1 MIATLSSISGESDLE
16 TCRARL
22 AAHGFDLEAA
32 VNDALGVSAPPPPP
46 PPPPSSGPRRR
57 RRATTTTTTT
67 RPVPFRSNNDVVGG
81 ILSIP
86 FRIVFAVAGAA
97 LRVAG
102 GVLSA
107 VLPASITRRVRALPP
122 VTIGGEIDDPV
133 VAAAAFIANF
143 HDAYVRGDGDGDDD
157 DARSAPAFLPC
168 SHADALREAK
178 RAIKFLFVYLHAP
191 EHEDADEFCVKTL
204 RDARV
209 VAFLEEHRVRVGRRR
224 DDVGRLSRR
233 RREPYRAS
241 DRAPT
246 RTSRCSK
253 TPTRARARA
262 GRSSS
267 WRARGAIDPDG
278 LLEVMTTADRGA
290 GRRRGSRAGRG
301 GRRRVF
307 FFRFVSFRFSPI
319 PRFQPFRRLIALS
332 FGPSLS
338 TDHRRAPLT
347 SLPHF
352 RSATKRGTFARSKT
366 RRFSRRWRRTRSASA
381 TPPPRGRRRCVLSHT
396 SPIRRVRGE
405 RDP

>member
-16 TCRARL
+16 ACRARL

-46 PPPPSSGPRRR
+46 PPPPPSGPRRR

-107 VLPASITRRVRALPP
+107 VLPASITRRARALPP

-133 VAAAAFIANF
+133 VAAAAFIADF
-143 HDAYVRGDGDGDDD
+143 DDKYVRDDDD
-157 DARSAPAFLPC
+157 DAGASSAPAFLPC

-191 EHEDADEFCVKTL
+191 EHEDTDEFCVKTL
-204 RDARV
+204 CDARV
-209 VAFLEEHRVRVGRRR
+209 VAFLEEHALSWGGDVTTSDAFRLAGVAGVRP
-224 DDVGRLSRR
+224 SAY
-233 RREPYRAS
+233 PYVALLQNAEGAS
-241 DRAPT
+241 GPELVMA
-246 RTSRCSK
+246 CE
-253 TPTRARARA
+253 
-262 GRSSS
+262 
-267 WRARGAIDPDG
+267 GAIDPVG
-278 LLEVMTTADRGA
+278 LLEVMMTAIAEQGDVVEAARA
-290 GRRRGSRAGRG
+290 RRTEAR
-301 GRRRVF
+301 F

-381 TPPPRGRRRCVLSHT
+381 TPPPRGKRRCVLSHT
-396 SPIRRVRGE
+396 SSHTTAFAW
-405 RDP
+405 

>member
-16 TCRARL
+16 ACRARL

-57 RRATTTTTTT
+57 RRATMTTTTT

-133 VAAAAFIANF
+133 VAAAAFIADFN
-143 HDAYVRGDGDGDDD
+143 DKYVRDDDD
-157 DARSAPAFLPC
+157 DAGASSAPAFLPC

-191 EHEDADEFCVKTL
+191 EHEDTDEFCVKTL
-204 RDARV
+204 CDARV
-209 VAFLEEHRVRVGRRR
+209 VALLEEHALAWGGDVTTSDAFRLAGVAGVRP
-224 DDVGRLSRR
+224 SAY
-233 RREPYRAS
+233 PYVALLQNAEGAS
-241 DRAPT
+241 GPELVMA
-246 RTSRCSK
+246 CE
-253 TPTRARARA
+253 
-262 GRSSS
+262 
-267 WRARGAIDPDG
+267 GAIDPVG
-278 LLEVMTTADRGA
+278 LLEVMMTAIAEQGDVVEAARA
-290 GRRRGSRAGRG
+290 RRTEAR
-301 GRRRVF
+301 F

-319 PRFQPFRRLIALS
+319 PRFQQFRRLIALS

-381 TPPPRGRRRCVLSHT
+381 TPPPRGKRRCVLSHT
-396 SPIRRVRGE
+396 SSHTTAFAW
-405 RDP
+405 

>member
-1 MIATLSSISGESDLE
+1 MSEDEMIATLSSISGESDLE
-16 TCRARL
+16 ACRARL

-32 VNDALGVSAPPPPP
+32 VNDARGVSAPPPPP
-46 PPPPSSGPRRR
+46 PPPPPAGPRRR
-57 RRATTTTTTT
+57 RRATMTTTTT

-133 VAAAAFIANF
+133 VAAAAFIADFN
-143 HDAYVRGDGDGDDD
+143 DKYVRDDDD
-157 DARSAPAFLPC
+157 DAGASSAPAFLPC

-191 EHEDADEFCVKTL
+191 EHEDTDEFCVKTL
-204 RDARV
+204 CDARV
-209 VAFLEEHRVRVGRRR
+209 VAFLEEHALSWGGDVTTSDAFRLAGVAGVRP
-224 DDVGRLSRR
+224 SAY
-233 RREPYRAS
+233 PYVALLQNAEGAS
-241 DRAPT
+241 GPELVMA
-246 RTSRCSK
+246 CE
-253 TPTRARARA
+253 
-262 GRSSS
+262 
-267 WRARGAIDPDG
+267 GAIDPVG
-278 LLEVMTTADRGA
+278 LLEVMMTAIAEQGDVVEAARA
-290 GRRRGSRAGRG
+290 RRTEAR
-301 GRRRVF
+301 F

-381 TPPPRGRRRCVLSHT
+381 TPPPRGKRRCVLSHT
-396 SPIRRVRGE
+396 SSHTTAFAW
-405 RDP
+405 

>member
-1 MIATLSSISGESDLE
+1 MSEDEMIATLSSISGESDLE
-16 TCRARL
+16 ACRARL

-46 PPPPSSGPRRR
+46 PPPPPSGPRRR
-57 RRATTTTTTT
+57 RRATMTTTTT

-133 VAAAAFIANF
+133 VAAAAFIADFN
-143 HDAYVRGDGDGDDD
+143 DKYVRDDDD
-157 DARSAPAFLPC
+157 DAGASSAPAFLPC

-191 EHEDADEFCVKTL
+191 EHEDTDEFCVKTL
-204 RDARV
+204 CDARV
-209 VAFLEEHRVRVGRRR
+209 VAFLEEHALAWGGDVTTSDAFRLAGVAGVRP
-224 DDVGRLSRR
+224 SAY
-233 RREPYRAS
+233 PYVALLQNAEGAS
-241 DRAPT
+241 GPELVMA
-246 RTSRCSK
+246 CE
-253 TPTRARARA
+253 
-262 GRSSS
+262 
-267 WRARGAIDPDG
+267 GAIDPVG
-278 LLEVMTTADRGA
+278 LLEVMMTAIAEQGDVVEAARA
-290 GRRRGSRAGRG
+290 RRTEAR
-301 GRRRVF
+301 F

-381 TPPPRGRRRCVLSHT
+381 TPPPRGKRRCVLSHT
-396 SPIRRVRGE
+396 SSHTTAFAW
-405 RDP
+405 

>member
-16 TCRARL
+16 ACRARL

-57 RRATTTTTTT
+57 RRATMTTTTT

-133 VAAAAFIANF
+133 VAAAAFIADFN
-143 HDAYVRGDGDGDDD
+143 DKYVRDDDD
-157 DARSAPAFLPC
+157 DAGASSAPAFLPC

-191 EHEDADEFCVKTL
+191 EHEDTDEFCVKTL
-204 RDARV
+204 CDARV
-209 VAFLEEHRVRVGRRR
+209 VAFLEEHALAWGGDVTTSDAFRLAGVAGVRP
-224 DDVGRLSRR
+224 SAY
-233 RREPYRAS
+233 PYVALLQNAEGAS
-241 DRAPT
+241 GPELVMA
-246 RTSRCSK
+246 CE
-253 TPTRARARA
+253 
-262 GRSSS
+262 
-267 WRARGAIDPDG
+267 GAIDPVG
-278 LLEVMTTADRGA
+278 LLEVMMTAIAEQGDVVEAARA
-290 GRRRGSRAGRG
+290 RRTEAR
-301 GRRRVF
+301 F

-381 TPPPRGRRRCVLSHT
+381 TPPPRGKRRCVLSHT
-396 SPIRRVRGE
+396 SSHTTAFAW
-405 RDP
+405 

>member
-1 MIATLSSISGESDLE
+1 MSEDEMIATLSSISGESDLE
-16 TCRARL
+16 ACRARL

-57 RRATTTTTTT
+57 RRATMTTTTT

-133 VAAAAFIANF
+133 VAAAAFIADFN
-143 HDAYVRGDGDGDDD
+143 DKYVRDDDD
-157 DARSAPAFLPC
+157 DAGASSAPAFLPC

-191 EHEDADEFCVKTL
+191 EHEDTDEFCVKTL
-204 RDARV
+204 CDARV
-209 VAFLEEHRVRVGRRR
+209 VAFLEEHALAWGGDVTTSDAFRLAGVAGVRP
-224 DDVGRLSRR
+224 SAY
-233 RREPYRAS
+233 PYVALLQNAEGAS
-241 DRAPT
+241 GPELVMA
-246 RTSRCSK
+246 CE
-253 TPTRARARA
+253 
-262 GRSSS
+262 
-267 WRARGAIDPDG
+267 GAIDPVG
-278 LLEVMTTADRGA
+278 LLEVMMTAIAEQGDVVEAARA
-290 GRRRGSRAGRG
+290 RRTEAR
-301 GRRRVF
+301 F

-381 TPPPRGRRRCVLSHT
+381 TPPPRGKRRCVLSHT
-396 SPIRRVRGE
+396 SSHTTAFAW
-405 RDP
+405 

>member
-1 MIATLSSISGESDLE
+1 MSEDEMIATLSSISGESDLE
-16 TCRARL
+16 ACRARL

-46 PPPPSSGPRRR
+46 PPPPPSGPRRR

-133 VAAAAFIANF
+133 VAAAAFIADF
-143 HDAYVRGDGDGDDD
+143 DDKYVRDDDD
-157 DARSAPAFLPC
+157 DAGASSAPAFLPC

-191 EHEDADEFCVKTL
+191 EHEDTDEFCVKTL
-204 RDARV
+204 CDARV
-209 VAFLEEHRVRVGRRR
+209 VAFLEEHALSWGGDVTTSDAFRLAGVAGVRP
-224 DDVGRLSRR
+224 SAY
-233 RREPYRAS
+233 PYVALLQNAEGAS
-241 DRAPT
+241 GPELVMA
-246 RTSRCSK
+246 CE
-253 TPTRARARA
+253 
-262 GRSSS
+262 
-267 WRARGAIDPDG
+267 GAIDPVG
-278 LLEVMTTADRGA
+278 LLEVMMTAIAEQGDVVEAARA
-290 GRRRGSRAGRG
+290 RRTEAR
-301 GRRRVF
+301 F

-381 TPPPRGRRRCVLSHT
+381 TPPPRGKRRCVLSHT
-396 SPIRRVRGE
+396 SSHTTAFAW
-405 RDP
+405 

>member
-16 TCRARL
+16 ACRARL

-46 PPPPSSGPRRR
+46 PPPPPSGPRRR

-133 VAAAAFIANF
+133 VAAAAFIADFN
-143 HDAYVRGDGDGDDD
+143 DKYVRDDDD
-157 DARSAPAFLPC
+157 DAGASSAPAFLPC

-191 EHEDADEFCVKTL
+191 EHEDTDEFCVKTL
-204 RDARV
+204 CDARV
-209 VAFLEEHRVRVGRRR
+209 VAFLEEHALAWGGDVTTSDAFRLAGVAGVRP
-224 DDVGRLSRR
+224 SAY
-233 RREPYRAS
+233 PYVALLQNAEGAS
-241 DRAPT
+241 GPELVMA
-246 RTSRCSK
+246 CE
-253 TPTRARARA
+253 
-262 GRSSS
+262 
-267 WRARGAIDPDG
+267 GAIDPVG
-278 LLEVMTTADRGA
+278 LLEVMMTAIAEQGDVVEAARA
-290 GRRRGSRAGRG
+290 RRTEA
-301 GRRRVF
+301 
-307 FFRFVSFRFSPI
+307 RFVSFRFSPV
-319 PRFQPFRRLIALS
+319 PRF
-332 FGPSLS
+332 
-338 TDHRRAPLT
+338 
-347 SLPHF
+347 
-352 RSATKRGTFARSKT
+352 
-366 RRFSRRWRRTRSASA
+366 RFD
-381 TPPPRGRRRCVLSHT
+381 V
-396 SPIRRVRGE
+396 
-405 RDP
+405 

>member
-1 MIATLSSISGESDLE
+1 MSEDEMIATLSSISGESDLE
-16 TCRARL
+16 ACRARL

-46 PPPPSSGPRRR
+46 PPPPPSGPRRR

-133 VAAAAFIANF
+133 VAAAAFIADF
-143 HDAYVRGDGDGDDD
+143 DDKYVRDDDD
-157 DARSAPAFLPC
+157 DAGASSAPAFLPC

-178 RAIKFLFVYLHAP
+178 RAIKFLFIYLHAP
-191 EHEDADEFCVKTL
+191 EHEDTDEFCVKTL
-204 RDARV
+204 CDARV
-209 VAFLEEHRVRVGRRR
+209 VAFLEEHALSWGGDVTTSDAFRLAGVAGVRP
-224 DDVGRLSRR
+224 SAY
-233 RREPYRAS
+233 PYVALLQNAEGAS
-241 DRAPT
+241 GPELVMA
-246 RTSRCSK
+246 CE
-253 TPTRARARA
+253 
-262 GRSSS
+262 
-267 WRARGAIDPDG
+267 GAIDPVG
-278 LLEVMTTADRGA
+278 LLEVMMTAIAEQGDVVEAARA
-290 GRRRGSRAGRG
+290 RRTEAR
-301 GRRRVF
+301 F

-381 TPPPRGRRRCVLSHT
+381 TPPPRGKRRCVLYTGPHT
-396 SPIRRVRGE
+396 TAFAW
-405 RDP
+405 

>member
-1 MIATLSSISGESDLE
+1 MIATRSSISGESDLE
-16 TCRARL
+16 ACRARL

-46 PPPPSSGPRRR
+46 PPPPPSGPRRR
-57 RRATTTTTTT
+57 RRATMTTTTT

-133 VAAAAFIANF
+133 VAAAAFIADFN
-143 HDAYVRGDGDGDDD
+143 DKYVRDDDD
-157 DARSAPAFLPC
+157 DAGASSAPAFLPC

-191 EHEDADEFCVKTL
+191 EHEDTDEFCVKTL
-204 RDARV
+204 CDARV
-209 VAFLEEHRVRVGRRR
+209 VAFLEEHALSWGGDVTTSDAFRLAGVAGVRP
-224 DDVGRLSRR
+224 SAY
-233 RREPYRAS
+233 PYVALLQNAEGAS
-241 DRAPT
+241 GPELVMA
-246 RTSRCSK
+246 CE
-253 TPTRARARA
+253 
-262 GRSSS
+262 
-267 WRARGAIDPDG
+267 GAIDPVG
-278 LLEVMTTADRGA
+278 LLEVMMTAIAEQGDVVEAARA
-290 GRRRGSRAGRG
+290 RRTEAR
-301 GRRRVF
+301 F

-381 TPPPRGRRRCVLSHT
+381 TPPPRGKRRCVLSHT
-396 SPIRRVRGE
+396 SSHTTAFAW
-405 RDP
+405 

>member
-1 MIATLSSISGESDLE
+1 MSEDEMIATLSSISGESDLE
-16 TCRARL
+16 ACRARL

-57 RRATTTTTTT
+57 RRATMTTTTT

-133 VAAAAFIANF
+133 VAAAAFIADFN
-143 HDAYVRGDGDGDDD
+143 DKYVRDDDD
-157 DARSAPAFLPC
+157 DAGASSAPAFLPC

-191 EHEDADEFCVKTL
+191 EHEDTDEFCVKTL
-204 RDARV
+204 CDARV
-209 VAFLEEHRVRVGRRR
+209 VAFLEEHALSWGGDVTTSDAFRLAGVAGVRP
-224 DDVGRLSRR
+224 SAY
-233 RREPYRAS
+233 PYVALLQNAEGAS
-241 DRAPT
+241 GPELVMA
-246 RTSRCSK
+246 CE
-253 TPTRARARA
+253 
-262 GRSSS
+262 
-267 WRARGAIDPDG
+267 GAIDPVG
-278 LLEVMTTADRGA
+278 LLEVMMTAIAEQGDVVEAARA
-290 GRRRGSRAGRG
+290 RRTEAR
-301 GRRRVF
+301 F

-381 TPPPRGRRRCVLSHT
+381 TPPPRGKRRCVLSHT
-396 SPIRRVRGE
+396 SSHTTAFAW
-405 RDP
+405 

>member
-16 TCRARL
+16 ACRARL

-57 RRATTTTTTT
+57 RRATMTTTTT

-133 VAAAAFIANF
+133 VAAAAFIADFN
-143 HDAYVRGDGDGDDD
+143 DKYVRDDDD
-157 DARSAPAFLPC
+157 DAGASSAPAFLPC

-191 EHEDADEFCVKTL
+191 EHEDTDEFCVKTL
-204 RDARV
+204 CDARV
-209 VAFLEEHRVRVGRRR
+209 VAFLEEHALSWGGDVTTSDAFRLAGVAGVRP
-224 DDVGRLSRR
+224 SAY
-233 RREPYRAS
+233 PYVALLQNAEGAS
-241 DRAPT
+241 GPELVMA
-246 RTSRCSK
+246 CE
-253 TPTRARARA
+253 
-262 GRSSS
+262 
-267 WRARGAIDPDG
+267 GAIDPVG
-278 LLEVMTTADRGA
+278 LLEVMMTAIAEQGDVVEAARA
-290 GRRRGSRAGRG
+290 RRTEAR
-301 GRRRVF
+301 F

-381 TPPPRGRRRCVLSHT
+381 TPPPRGKRRCVLSHT
-396 SPIRRVRGE
+396 SSHTTAFAW
-405 RDP
+405 

>member
-1 MIATLSSISGESDLE
+1 MSEDEMIATLSSISGESDLE
-16 TCRARL
+16 ACRARL

-46 PPPPSSGPRRR
+46 PPPPSGPRRR
-57 RRATTTTTTT
+57 RRATMTTTTT

-133 VAAAAFIANF
+133 VAAAAFIADFN
-143 HDAYVRGDGDGDDD
+143 DKYVRDDDD
-157 DARSAPAFLPC
+157 DAGASSAPAFLPC

-191 EHEDADEFCVKTL
+191 EHEDTDEFCVKTL
-204 RDARV
+204 CDARV
-209 VAFLEEHRVRVGRRR
+209 VAFLEEHALSWGGDVTTSDAFRLAGVAGVRP
-224 DDVGRLSRR
+224 SAY
-233 RREPYRAS
+233 PYVALLQNAEGAS
-241 DRAPT
+241 GPELVMA
-246 RTSRCSK
+246 CE
-253 TPTRARARA
+253 
-262 GRSSS
+262 
-267 WRARGAIDPDG
+267 GAIDPVG
-278 LLEVMTTADRGA
+278 LLEVMMTAIAEQGDVVEAARA
-290 GRRRGSRAGRG
+290 RRTEAR
-301 GRRRVF
+301 F

-381 TPPPRGRRRCVLSHT
+381 TPPPRGKRRCVLSHT
-396 SPIRRVRGE
+396 SSHTTAFAW
-405 RDP
+405 

>member
-16 TCRARL
+16 ACRARL

-57 RRATTTTTTT
+57 RRATMTTTTT

-133 VAAAAFIANF
+133 VAAAAFIADFN
-143 HDAYVRGDGDGDDD
+143 DKYVRDDDD
-157 DARSAPAFLPC
+157 DAGASSAPAFLPC

-191 EHEDADEFCVKTL
+191 EHEDTDEFCVKTL
-204 RDARV
+204 CDARV
-209 VAFLEEHRVRVGRRR
+209 VAFLEEHALAWGGDVTTSDAFRLAGVAGVRP
-224 DDVGRLSRR
+224 SAY
-233 RREPYRAS
+233 PYVALLQNAEGAS
-241 DRAPT
+241 GPELVMA
-246 RTSRCSK
+246 CE
-253 TPTRARARA
+253 
-262 GRSSS
+262 
-267 WRARGAIDPDG
+267 GAIDPVG
-278 LLEVMTTADRGA
+278 LLEVMMTAIAEQGDVVEAARA
-290 GRRRGSRAGRG
+290 RRTEAR
-301 GRRRVF
+301 F

-381 TPPPRGRRRCVLSHT
+381 TPPPRGKLRCVLSHT
-396 SPIRRVRGE
+396 SSHTTAFAW
-405 RDP
+405 

>member
-16 TCRARL
+16 ACRARL

-46 PPPPSSGPRRR
+46 PPPPPSGPRRR

-133 VAAAAFIANF
+133 VAAAAFIADF
-143 HDAYVRGDGDGDDD
+143 DDKYVRDDDD
-157 DARSAPAFLPC
+157 DAGASSAPAFLPC

-191 EHEDADEFCVKTL
+191 EHEDTDEFCVKTL
-204 RDARV
+204 CDARV
-209 VAFLEEHRVRVGRRR
+209 VAFLEEHALSWGGDVTTSDAFRLAGVAGVRP
-224 DDVGRLSRR
+224 SAY
-233 RREPYRAS
+233 PYVALLQNAEGAS
-241 DRAPT
+241 GPELVMA
-246 RTSRCSK
+246 CE
-253 TPTRARARA
+253 
-262 GRSSS
+262 
-267 WRARGAIDPDG
+267 GAIDPVG
-278 LLEVMTTADRGA
+278 LLEVMMTAIAEQGDVVEAARA
-290 GRRRGSRAGRG
+290 RRTEAR
-301 GRRRVF
+301 F

-381 TPPPRGRRRCVLSHT
+381 TPPPRGKRRCVLSHT
-396 SPIRRVRGE
+396 SSHTTAFAW
-405 RDP
+405 

>member
-1 MIATLSSISGESDLE
+1 MSEDEMIATLSSIYGESDLE
-16 TCRARL
+16 ACRARL

-46 PPPPSSGPRRR
+46 PPPPPSGPRRR
-57 RRATTTTTTT
+57 RRATMTTTTT

-133 VAAAAFIANF
+133 VAAAAFIADFN
-143 HDAYVRGDGDGDDD
+143 DKYVRDDDD
-157 DARSAPAFLPC
+157 DAGASSAPAFLPC

-191 EHEDADEFCVKTL
+191 EHEDTDEFCVKTL
-204 RDARV
+204 CDARV
-209 VAFLEEHRVRVGRRR
+209 VAFLEEHALSWGGDVTTSDAFRLAGVAGVRP
-224 DDVGRLSRR
+224 SAY
-233 RREPYRAS
+233 PYVALLQNAEGAS
-241 DRAPT
+241 GPELVMA
-246 RTSRCSK
+246 CE
-253 TPTRARARA
+253 
-262 GRSSS
+262 
-267 WRARGAIDPDG
+267 GAIDPVG
-278 LLEVMTTADRGA
+278 LLEVMMTAIAEQGDVVEAARA
-290 GRRRGSRAGRG
+290 RRTEAR
-301 GRRRVF
+301 F

-381 TPPPRGRRRCVLSHT
+381 TPPPRGKRRCVLSHT
-396 SPIRRVRGE
+396 SSHTTAFAW
-405 RDP
+405 